1 MNRRN
6 EKAKALAALAKVIK
20 KKIDIDDAFFCQVG
34 PVCLKYGQPGDPDND
49 FRKGYGISH
58 IIAKRGWERRRNP
71 DQFPET
77 GYEVA
82 RKMMDVL
89 VYGQI
94 TKTVP
99 SKQCVHLQKDGFE
112 AVVSLDWMG
121 DRVNWLLTGWK
132 VIKNE

>member
-6 EKAKALAALAKVIK
+6 EKAKALTALDKVIK
-20 KKIDIDDAFFCQVG
+20 KKIDIEDAFFCQVG
-34 PVCLKYGQPGDPDND
+34 PVCLKYGQPGNPDND
-49 FRKGYGISH
+49 FKKGYGISH
-58 IIAKRGWERRRNP
+58 IIAKRDYEKTKNP
-71 DQFPET
+71 VKFHET

-82 RKMMDVL
+82 QKMMDVL
-89 VYGQI
+89 VYGHI

-121 DRVNWLLTGWK
+121 DRVNWLLTGWR